1 VIAMDF
7 KEAMQK
13 RHMVRKYTDKPLSDE
28 IIAKINERIELNNK
42 TYNLNMKLM
51 INNSKGV
58 SSIMK
63 LIMARGVNNFI
74 ILAGDVS
81 GNLDERLGYSGAD
94 IMLYA
99 QTLGLNT
106 WWVGGTFNRSVRR
119 YVDNKKVTGIIA
131 IGYGQTQG
139 VPHKSKN
146 VEDVSKYEGTII
158 PPWFISGVDGALL
171 APTALNK
178 QDFMLIGNGN
188 RVKIECS
195 NGIFTGSNVGLI
207 KYHFEL
213 GAGKENF
220 EWDN

>member
-1 VIAMDF
+1 MDF

-63 LIMARGVNNFI
+63 LIMAKGVNNFI

-106 WWVGGTFNRSVRR
+106 WWVGGTFNRSVSS

-158 PPWFISGVDGALL
+158 PSWFISGVDGALL

-195 NGIFTGSNVGLI
+195 NGI
-207 KYHFEL
+207 HFFVDEKDAL
-213 GAGKENF
+213 WFGEQNLVI
-220 EWDN
+220 

>member
-1 VIAMDF
+1 MDF

-63 LIMARGVNNFI
+63 LIMAKGVNNFI

-106 WWVGGTFNRSVRR
+106 WWVGGTFNRSVSR

-213 GAGKENF
+213 GAGKGNF
-220 EWDN
+220 EWEN

>member
-1 VIAMDF
+1 MDF

-146 VEDVSKYEGTII
+146 VENVSKYEGTII
-158 PPWFISGVDGALL
+158 PPWFISGVEGALL

-213 GAGKENF
+213 GAGKGNF

>member
-1 VIAMDF
+1 MDF

-106 WWVGGTFNRSVRR
+106 WWVGGTFNRSVSR

-213 GAGKENF
+213 GAGKGNF

>member
-1 VIAMDF
+1 M
-7 KEAMQK
+7 
-13 RHMVRKYTDKPLSDE
+13 
-28 IIAKINERIELNNK
+28 KINFDTFKYQFTRNQASNEEIHENIIEGI
-42 TYNLNMKLM
+42 NMYG
-51 INNSKGV
+51 S
-58 SSIMK
+58 
-63 LIMARGVNNFI
+63 NFI
-74 ILAGDVS
+74 ILMCAIIIAS
-81 GNLDERLGYSGAD
+81 
-94 IMLYA
+94 I
-99 QTLGLNT
+99 GLNM
-106 WWVGGTFNRSVRR
+106 NSVA
-119 YVDNKKVTGIIA
+119 VIIGAMLISPLMGPIIA

-158 PPWFISGVDGALL
+158 PSWFISGVDGALL

-213 GAGKENF
+213 GAGKGNF
-220 EWDN
+220 EWEN

>member
-1 VIAMDF
+1 MNL

-13 RHMVRKYTDKPLSDE
+13 RHMVRKYINKPISDE
-28 IIAKINERIELNNK
+28 LINKINERISMNNK
-42 TYNLNMKLM
+42 KFNLSMKLM
-51 INNSKGV
+51 VNNNKGV

-63 LIMARGVNNFI
+63 LIMAKGVNNFI
-74 ILAGDVS
+74 ILAGDNS
-81 GNLDERLGYSGAD
+81 SNLDERLGYSGAD
-94 IMLYA
+94 IMLFA

-106 WWVGGTFNRSVRR
+106 WWVGGTFNRSVSQ

-131 IGYGQTQG
+131 IGYGESQG
-139 VPHKSKN
+139 KPHKSKM
-146 VEDVSKYEGTII
+146 VEDVSKYNGTEI
-158 PPWFISGVDGALL
+158 PSWFISGVDGALL

-178 QDFMLIGNGN
+178 QDFMIIGNKN
-188 RVKIECS
+188 KVKIECD

-220 EWDN
+220 KWE

>member
-1 VIAMDF
+1 MDF

-63 LIMARGVNNFI
+63 LIMAKGVNNFI

-106 WWVGGTFNRSVRR
+106 WWVGGTFNRSVSS

-158 PPWFISGVDGALL
+158 PSWFISGVDGALL
-171 APTALNK
+171 ASIK
-178 QDFMLIGNGN
+178 QTRLYAH
-188 RVKIECS
+188 RKWE
-195 NGIFTGSNVGLI
+195 
-207 KYHFEL
+207 
-213 GAGKENF
+213 
-220 EWDN
+220 